1 MQIIK
6 PLALV
11 TLIVAG
17 FANAEFLMHES
28 DAISGGQL
36 VTGLKSAKLESS
48 IAASAYDCIA
58 CLQANHY
65 YCDYSKSYNTGSC
78 DTTSFYM
85 CTTEFTG
92 IS

>member
-28 DAISGGQL
+28 DAVSAGHLESQMKA
-36 VTGLKSAKLESS
+36 VEYGLQSS
-48 IAASAYDCIA
+48 IAASEYDCIS
-58 CLQANHY
+58 CLQSNHF
-65 YCDYSKSYNTGSC
+65 YC
-78 DTTSFYM
+78 
-85 CTTEFTG
+85 
-92 IS
+92 